1 MWLKG
6 MGQYEAF
13 SGYWRLYAG
22 RKLHSDDRLIK
33 SIGMSTRM
41 EMAGMKSF
49 KLSLV
54 YWQIALAKGIM
65 FV

>member
-6 MGQYEAF
+6 IGQYEAF
-13 SGYWRLYAG
+13 SGNWRLYAG

-33 SIGMSTRM
+33 SIGMSTRT

-54 YWQIALAKGIM
+54 YYYILII
-65 FV
+65 VSCILI